1 MMRHRTSLI
10 VLAAF
15 VAFGLGSSVSA
26 QGKSKSAKPPTAATV
41 SHGPKTTSHGP
52 KTTAASHGPKTTT
65 AKQGAASTA
74 KGPKTTSARGP
85 KTTTSGGQKAA
96 SARPPQASGKGTT
109 TTQTT
114 TQAGVVTTTL
124 GPNVPKNAQLADR
137 LRTRL
142 GLAPG
147 TDLTPYAAGFRNQ
160 GQFIAAVN
168 NAFNHQISFT
178 ELKNLMVN
186 QGLSLGEAKQR
197 LGVSA
202 NTQDQVRR
210 VPPPPQ

>member
-1 MMRHRTSLI
+1 MRHCTSLI

-15 VAFGLGSSVSA
+15 LGFGLGSSANA

-41 SHGPKTTSHGP
+41 SHGPKTTTGP
-52 KTTAASHGPKTTT
+52 KTAT
-65 AKQGAASTA
+65 AKQGATATA

-96 SARPPQASGKGTT
+96 SARPAQAAGKGNTAT
-109 TTQTT
+109 QTTQT
-114 TQAGVVTTTL
+114 GVVTTTL
-124 GPNVPKNAQLADR
+124 APNVPKNPQLADR
-137 LRTRL
+137 LRQRL
-142 GLAPG
+142 GLPLGA
-147 TDLTPYAAGFRNQ
+147 DLTSYAAGFRNQ

-168 NAFNHQISFT
+168 NSFNHQISFT

-197 LGVSA
+197 LGVSV

>member
-1 MMRHRTSLI
+1 MRHCTSLI

-15 VAFGLGSSVSA
+15 LGFGLGSSANA

-41 SHGPKTTSHGP
+41 SHGPKTTTGP
-52 KTTAASHGPKTTT
+52 KTTAATHGPKTTT
-65 AKQGAASTA
+65 AKQGAAATA

-96 SARPPQASGKGTT
+96 SARPTQAAGKGNTAT
-109 TTQTT
+109 QTTQT
-114 TQAGVVTTTL
+114 GVVTTTL
-124 GPNVPKNAQLADR
+124 APNVPKNQQLADR
-137 LRTRL
+137 LRQRL
-142 GLAPG
+142 GLPLGA
-147 TDLTPYAAGFRNQ
+147 DLTSYAAGFRNQ

-168 NAFNHQISFT
+168 NSFNHQISFT

>member
-1 MMRHRTSLI
+1 MRHRTSLI

-15 VAFGLGSSVSA
+15 VGLGLGSSVKA

-41 SHGPKTTSHGP
+41 SHGPKTT
-52 KTTAASHGPKTTT
+52 T
-65 AKQGAASTA
+65 AKGAASTA

-85 KTTTSGGQKAA
+85 KTTTNGGQKAA
-96 SARPPQASGKGTT
+96 SARP
-109 TTQTT
+109 
-114 TQAGVVTTTL
+114 TQAAGQGTL
-124 GPNVPKNAQLADR
+124 ATNVPKNQQLADR
-137 LRTRL
+137 LRMRL
-142 GLAPG
+142 GLPAG
-147 TDLTPYAAGFRNQ
+147 TDLTSYAAGFKNQ

-168 NAFNHQISFT
+168 NSFTHQISFT

-197 LGVSA
+197 LGVGV